1 MDPRDRAA
9 ATQREQAARAEDD
22 GHGNGQ
28 AGGAVPGAQIVPKE
42 EQQELRTEIEH
53 PARLLRIAT
62 AVQTL
67 FQEVKT
73 TELDE
78 AARQRLTDIHNRT
91 IEDLRGLV
99 SSDLEGE
106 LDAFTLEID
115 DGTPSG
121 PELRVMQ
128 AQLAGWLQGVF
139 HGIQATVASQQMAAQ
154 QQLAQMRQ
162 QGEGTQGTGPGQYL

>member
-9 ATQREQAARAEDD
+9 APQREQPERVEDD

-28 AGGAVPGAQIVPKE
+28 PGGAVPSAQIVPKE
-42 EQQELRTEIEH
+42 DQQELRTEIEH

-162 QGEGTQGTGPGQYL
+162 QGEGTQAGPGQYL